1 MRMSDLSSDV
11 CSSDLEQHQ
20 RLAGVQRLQ
29 FDGAR
34 GLNEGDELGVE
45 PGEAATAAVEQLI
58 TRPAKAR
65 WLHNALDLLRHA
77 VVRSA
82 ARRVG
87 KACVGTCSTR
97 RSPYT

>member
-34 GLNEGDELGVE
+34 GLNEGDELGVD

-58 TRPAKAR
+58 TRLAKAR

-77 VVRSA
+77 VVLRY
-82 ARRVG
+82 G
-87 KACVGTCSTR
+87 Q
-97 RSPYT
+97 YTVDRTLPRFGQHQPRQ